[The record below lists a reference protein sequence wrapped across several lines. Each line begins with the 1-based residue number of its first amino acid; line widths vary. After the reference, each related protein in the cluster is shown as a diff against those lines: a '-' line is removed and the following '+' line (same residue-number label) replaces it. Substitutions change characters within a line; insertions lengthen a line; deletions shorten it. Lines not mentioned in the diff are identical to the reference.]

1 MNNEDEDFDSGL
13 PRRENIIRSLVSALG
28 YNCPYNHGTHS
39 TLSLKE
45 NEIILSSIP
54 SFNFPSMN
62 LFQSNSFDSIEA
74 ENNIASSLNSPLC
87 AKSKAVQN
95 LTKSLNYRASKVQEV
110 PSTITNSLLQC
121 FASIIEA
128 NLYQYFKRNVCSGS
142 SNRFDNQRARRLS
155 SSYFGKNNKYTRN
168 NIVFT
173 PILLESGST
182 SFTTSSKIH
191 LSGNIFT
198 VPVTFASMLTLK
210 VRGQLTRLEI
220 SCAGCIEGKFDSGK
234 NDSLDY
240 VDLRINTQDLLTLL
254 RQEARKI
261 ILTAISFRR
270 NLDQLN
276 MNKYNAPELRT
287 PRFLPMHMSA
297 LINKQCLFPN
307 SVNGISEKIG
317 KKRKLSMINETF
329 VLPNRKKVIKS
340 YQMQLLKFSI
350 H

>member
-1 MNNEDEDFDSGL
+1 MNNEDEDFDSVL

-87 AKSKAVQN
+87 AKSIAVQN

-182 SFTTSSKIH
+182 SFTTSSQIH

-220 SCAGCIEGKFDSGK
+220 SCAGCIEG
-234 NDSLDY
+234 N
-240 VDLRINTQDLLTLL
+240 
-254 RQEARKI
+254 
-261 ILTAISFRR
+261 
-270 NLDQLN
+270 
-276 MNKYNAPELRT
+276 
-287 PRFLPMHMSA
+287 
-297 LINKQCLFPN
+297 
-307 SVNGISEKIG
+307 
-317 KKRKLSMINETF
+317 
-329 VLPNRKKVIKS
+329 
-340 YQMQLLKFSI
+340 
-350 H
+350 